1 MFKRINDLLAL
12 LVLVVIVPLFWI
24 LDGLKILS
32 MNGEVMGASI
42 AGWTLILQYYF
53 RKKSTTTEDIKP
65 PEIPPVTK

>member
-53 RKKSTTTEDIKP
+53 RKKSTTTGDIKP